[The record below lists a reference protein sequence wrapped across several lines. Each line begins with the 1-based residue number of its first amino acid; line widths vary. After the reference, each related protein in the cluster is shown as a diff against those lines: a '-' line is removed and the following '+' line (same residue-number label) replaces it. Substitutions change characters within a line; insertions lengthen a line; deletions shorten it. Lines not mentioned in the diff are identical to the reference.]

1 MMSAWVSL
9 VCGLAFTMLSIFTA
23 STRFSEGTGSPV
35 NGDRSWRACNGAGA
49 CPQAAS
55 STVTTPASTTAAAT
69 VTALCLIHL
78 IASSRAAHLTRM
90 HHHTSGYHN
99 GLPGGSLT
107 PRASQEARRY
117 STATAVAP

>member
-1 MMSAWVSL
+1 MSAWVSP

-35 NGDRSWRACNGAGA
+35 NGDRSWGACDGADA

-55 STVTTPASTTAAAT
+55 STATRPASTTAAAT

-90 HHHTSGYHN
+90 RHHTSRYHN

-107 PRASQEARRY
+107 PRATQEARPY

>member
-1 MMSAWVSL
+1 MSAWVSP

-23 STRFSEGTGSPV
+23 STRFSECTGSPV
-35 NGDRSWRACNGAGA
+35 NGDRSWRAGDGDGA
-49 CPQAAS
+49 CPQAAR
-55 STVTTPASTTAAAT
+55 STVTTPASTAAAT

-90 HHHTSGYHN
+90 HHHTSRYHN

-107 PRASQEARRY
+107 PRATQQARPY